1 VRVGIV
7 NDVAMAVEV
16 LRRIVTSRP
25 EHDVLWIARDGAEA
39 VRECARRRP
48 DVVLMDLVMPG
59 MDGVEAT
66 RRIMA
71 ESPCP
76 ILVVTSTVAGHL
88 SMVYEAMG
96 HGALDAIETPTLGL
110 SGKVDGGDQLLR
122 KMETVARL
130 ATATTAPLAPASP
143 PPAGGDGPPLVAIGA
158 STGGP
163 DAVAAVL
170 RALPPATPA
179 AIVVIQHVD
188 RAFAPGLADWL
199 GKKTGLGVGCA
210 RDGDR
215 LRPGHVWIAASADH
229 LVLGPNGRLAY
240 TPEPKEAIHRPSVDV
255 FFASAA
261 RHARAGAGVVLTGM
275 GRDGAQGLKALREAG
290 FRTFAQDAASSVI
303 FGMPNA
309 AISIGAARDV
319 LPPAEI
325 GTRLAALYGG
335 PRT

>member
-7 NDVAMAVEV
+7 NDVGMAVEV
-16 LRRIVTSRP
+16 LRRIVASRP
-25 EHDVLWIARDGAEA
+25 EHEILWIARDGADA

-88 SMVYEAMG
+88 AMVYEAMG

-110 SGKVDGGDQLLR
+110 AGRVDGGEALLR

-130 ATATTAPLAPASP
+130 ASAPAAPVASA
-143 PPAGGDGPPLVAIGA
+143 PAPHTGAGGPPLVAIGA

-170 RALPPATPA
+170 RALPAATPA
-179 AIVVIQHVD
+179 AVVVIQHVD
-188 RAFAPGLADWL
+188 RAFAPGLAEWL

-215 LRPGHVWIAASADH
+215 LRPGHVWIAASSDH
-229 LVLGPNGRLAY
+229 LVLGTNGRLAY
-240 TPEPKEAIHRPSVDV
+240 TPEPTAAVHRPSVDV

-261 RHARAGAGVVLTGM
+261 RHASGGAGVVLTGM

-290 FRTFAQDAASSVI
+290 FRTFAQDADSSVI

-309 AISIGAARDV
+309 AIEAGGAREI

-325 GTRLAALYGG
+325 GARLAALYGA
-335 PRT
+335 PRA

>member
-1 VRVGIV
+1 MRVGIV

-16 LRRIVTSRP
+16 LRRIVISRP
-25 EHDVLWIARDGAEA
+25 EHEVLWIARDGAEA

-110 SGKVDGGDQLLR
+110 AGRVDGGEALLR

-130 ATATTAPLAPASP
+130 AGAPAPAPATAPAPRA
-143 PPAGGDGPPLVAIGA
+143 AGDGPPLVAIGA

-163 DAVAAVL
+163 DALATL
-170 RALPPATPA
+170 LHALPASFPPAL
-179 AIVVIQHVD
+179 VVVQHVD

-199 GKKTGLGVGCA
+199 QKKIALGVGCA
-210 RDGDR
+210 REGDR
-215 LRPGHVWIAASADH
+215 LRPGHVWIAASDDH
-229 LVLGPNGRLAY
+229 LVLGPGGRLSY
-240 TPEPKEAIHRPSVDV
+240 TAEPRTAVHRPSVDV

-261 RHARAGAGVVLTGM
+261 RHANAGCGIVLTGM
-275 GRDGAQGLKALREAG
+275 GRDGARGLLALREAG
-290 FRTFAQDAASSVI
+290 FRTFAQDRESSVI
-303 FGMPNA
+303 FGMPGA
-309 AISIGAARDV
+309 AIEAGAAREV
-319 LPPAEI
+319 LAPAGI
-325 GTRLAALYGG
+325 GARLVTLFPVARA
-335 PRT
+335 

>member
-1 VRVGIV
+1 MRVGLV
-7 NDVAMAVEV
+7 NDVPMAVEV
-16 LRRIVTSRP
+16 LRRIVVSRP
-25 EHDVLWIARDGAEA
+25 EHEVLWIARDGTEA
-39 VRECARRRP
+39 VRECARRPP

-66 RRIMA
+66 RRIMTD
-71 ESPCP
+71 SPCP

-110 SGKVDGGDQLLR
+110 AGRVDGGEALLR

-130 ATATTAPLAPASP
+130 ATSSAPSLAATSAPRRAA
-143 PPAGGDGPPLVAIGA
+143 DGPPLVAIGA

-163 DAVAAVL
+163 DAVATVL
-170 RALPPATPA
+170 RALPPGFPA
-179 AIVVIQHVD
+179 ALVVIQHVD

-199 GKKTGLGVGCA
+199 QKQTPLGVACA

-215 LRPGHVWIAASADH
+215 LRPGHVWVAASGDH
-229 LVLGPNGRLAY
+229 LALGGGGRLAY
-240 TPEPKEAIHRPSVDV
+240 TAEPRSAVHRPSVDV

-261 RHARAGAGVVLTGM
+261 RHASGGCGVVLTGM
-275 GRDGAQGLKALREAG
+275 GRDGAQGLLALRQAG

-303 FGMPNA
+303 FGMPGA
-309 AISIGAARDV
+309 AIEAGAAREV
-319 LPPAEI
+319 LAPADI
-325 GTRLAALYGG
+325 GARIATLFPV
-335 PRT
+335 PRA